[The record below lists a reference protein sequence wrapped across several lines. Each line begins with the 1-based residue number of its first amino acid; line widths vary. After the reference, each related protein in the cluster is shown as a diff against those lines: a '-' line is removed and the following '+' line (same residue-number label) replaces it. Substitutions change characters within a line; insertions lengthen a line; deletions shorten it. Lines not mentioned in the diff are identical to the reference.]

1 MWGQFVHC
9 QLPPPPVNKTGAT
22 ALPHMGIGMSLRA
35 DDDDGIPFHFDAA
48 DAEDSDEGAEEDET
62 GHGEN
67 RHLLLV
73 IIGIV
78 TISIIVIIVD
88 NHLDHLNRS
97 EALSLLRLCQRD
109 FSNTKAGQWQ
119 GR

>member
-1 MWGQFVHC
+1 MLSSLLMGVVRPRFV
-9 QLPPPPVNKTGAT
+9 QLGHPWNCAKP
-22 ALPHMGIGMSLRA
+22 RA
-35 DDDDGIPFHFDAA
+35 GLTLQLFSIVRVVGKRDGEWSRVVLLSPFHFDAA

-67 RHLLLV
+67 RHL
-73 IIGIV
+73 
-78 TISIIVIIVD
+78 
-88 NHLDHLNRS
+88 NRS

-119 GR
+119 GRKSCQ